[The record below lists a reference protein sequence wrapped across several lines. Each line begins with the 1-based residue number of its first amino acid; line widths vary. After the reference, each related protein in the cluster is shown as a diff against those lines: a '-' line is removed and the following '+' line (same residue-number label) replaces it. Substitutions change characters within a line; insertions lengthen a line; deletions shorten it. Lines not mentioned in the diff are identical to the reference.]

1 MEHPAEATF
10 YIRNSFMIMQNLG
23 ENSHVERS
31 CTAIDSEL
39 ARASAY

>member
-10 YIRNSFMIMQNLG
+10 YIRISFMIMQHLE

-31 CTAIDSEL
+31 CTATDPEL
-39 ARASAY
+39 ARASAL